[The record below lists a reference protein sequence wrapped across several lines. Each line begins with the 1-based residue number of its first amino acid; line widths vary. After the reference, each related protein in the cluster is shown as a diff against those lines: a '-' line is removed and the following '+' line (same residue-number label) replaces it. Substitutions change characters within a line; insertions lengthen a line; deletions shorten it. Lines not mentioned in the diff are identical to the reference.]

1 MYGIIYTVKKTT
13 PHKERNS
20 LFIIFN
26 YKRTNNSLETISTII
41 YNMADEDFYNLAD
54 LDSKILLSLSRERKN
69 ALAKAQRICKKYGIT
84 YGDYVAWAVT
94 D

>member
-1 MYGIIYTVKKTT
+1 M
-13 PHKERNS
+13 
-20 LFIIFN
+20 FN

-41 YNMADEDFYNLAD
+41 RNMADEDFDKLND
-54 LDSKILLSLSRERKN
+54 LDGEILYSVKSNKN

-84 YGDYVAWAVT
+84 YGDYVAWTV

>member
-1 MYGIIYTVKKTT
+1 M
-13 PHKERNS
+13 
-20 LFIIFN
+20 FN

-41 YNMADEDFYNLAD
+41 YNMADEDFNRLGY
-54 LDSKILLSLSRERKN
+54 LDGEILLSWNRERKN

-84 YGDYVAWAVT
+84 YGDYVAWAIT

>member
-1 MYGIIYTVKKTT
+1 M
-13 PHKERNS
+13 
-20 LFIIFN
+20 FN
-26 YKRTNNSLETISTII
+26 YKRTNNSIETISTII
-41 YNMADEDFYNLAD
+41 YNMADEDFNRLGE
-54 LDSKILLSLSRERKN
+54 LDGEILYSLKSNKN